1 MIKDILLQLK
11 DVAIRFGDVAVLGDV
26 NMAIDEGE
34 IVALLGANGAGKSSL
49 LKSIFGLTRVAA
61 GKVVLHGKAAQPQTH
76 MMVANG
82 IAYVPQ
88 SNNVF
93 LHLTVR
99 ENLEV
104 GGLRITDRDVTQQ
117 RVEELFA
124 IYPMLKRKQ
133 NVKAKHLS
141 GGQRQMLAL
150 ARGLMTNPSLLLIDE
165 PSAGLAPNLVS
176 YTFKKIKEIQERHGT
191 AILIV
196 EHNISAVMSI
206 ADRAYILEKGTV
218 KPVKSMHQAQSV

>member
-1 MIKDILLQLK
+1 MTRDILLQLE
-11 DVAIRFGDVAVLGDV
+11 DVAIRFGDVAVLAGV
-26 NMAIDEGE
+26 NIQIDEGE

-49 LKSIFGLTRVAA
+49 LKSIFGLSRVAA
-61 GKVVLHGKAAQPQTH
+61 GKVLLHGKAVRPNAH
-76 MMVANG
+76 RMLASG

-88 SNNVF
+88 SNNAF

-104 GGLRITDRDVTQQ
+104 GGLLIMDRDVVQQ
-117 RVEELFA
+117 RVEEFFR
-124 IYPMLKRKQ
+124 IYPMLKQKQ

-141 GGQRQMLAL
+141 GGQRQILAL
-150 ARGLMTNPSLLLIDE
+150 ARGLMTNPSLLLLDE

-176 YTFKKIKEIQERHGT
+176 YTFKKIKEIQKRHST

-196 EHNISAVMSI
+196 EHNVSAVMSI
-206 ADRAYILEKGTV
+206 ADRAYVLENRTAKATAV
-218 KPVKSMHQAQSV
+218 MRQAQSV